1 MTGSHHVSFSP
12 RVDDF
17 IDERERLHPGFRLAC
32 DTARQQLEAADLNG
46 HRGRGRRTFC
56 YAPRVDT
63 LVFTVLL
70 RFEVDATS
78 PYATIVGVGSPSIGP
93 PQRFEE

>member
-1 MTGSHHVSFSP
+1 MTGSHRVSFSL
-12 RVDDF
+12 RVDEF
-17 IDERERLHPGFRLAC
+17 IEDRERPHPGFRLAC
-32 DTARQQLEAADLNG
+32 DTARQQLESADLNE
-46 HRGRGRRTFC
+46 HRGRGRQTFR

-78 PYATIVGVGSPSIGP
+78 PYVTIVGVGSPSIGP